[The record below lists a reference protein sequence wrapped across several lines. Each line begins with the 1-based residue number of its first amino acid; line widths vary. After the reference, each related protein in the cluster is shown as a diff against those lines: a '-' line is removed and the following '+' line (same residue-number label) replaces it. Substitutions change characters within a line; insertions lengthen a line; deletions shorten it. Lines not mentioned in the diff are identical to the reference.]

1 MGLFFA
7 PLLSGITLIKLF
19 IVFYLRIIYL
29 KYLCRPSKALY
40 EVNIFVEIIF
50 HFFINYPGLENFL
63 PAELFPSLLLPSLL
77 HTPGL
82 HPGSH
87 EPLQLLRTLQG
98 EQ

>member
-29 KYLCRPSKALY
+29 KYLCRPSKTLY
-40 EVNIFVEIIF
+40 EVRIFVEVIF
-50 HFFINYPGLENFL
+50 NFSINHPGLEDFL
-63 PAELFPSLLLPSLL
+63 PAELFSSLLLSSFL

-82 HPGSH
+82 HPGKH
-87 EPLQLLRTLQG
+87 EPLQLLRAIQG

>member
-7 PLLSGITLIKLF
+7 PLLSGITMIKLF

-29 KYLCRPSKALY
+29 KYLCRPSKTLY
-40 EVNIFVEIIF
+40 EVKIFVEVIS
-50 HFFINYPGLENFL
+50 HFSIHHPGLQDFL
-63 PAELFPSLLLPSLL
+63 PAELFPSLLLPGLL

-82 HPGSH
+82 HTGGH
-87 EPLQLLRTLQG
+87 ETLQLLRALQG